1 MVTSMTSLVS
11 LDSVQHSHVQN
22 LLTVTKPTTVI
33 RRQEYV
39 PYVTL
44 TWLTNAVQVRLA
56 KVIKLAKKM
65 SVQQKT
71 KKQHVARVTSQNT
84 VTLVNVLKKNHA
96 HRTLSVAEQTSVVL
110 KQATAQ
116 RVVFFQIFAIEGQL
130 AK

>member
-1 MVTSMTSLVS
+1 MVTFMTSLVS

-22 LLTVTKPTTVI
+22 LLTVTKPTSVI

-65 SVQQKT
+65 SVQQRT
-71 KKQHVARVTSQNT
+71 KKQHVA
-84 VTLVNVLKKNHA
+84 
-96 HRTLSVAEQTSVVL
+96 
-110 KQATAQ
+110 
-116 RVVFFQIFAIEGQL
+116 
-130 AK
+130 